1 MSFAEFLKAISGF
14 LFPYRRHLEE
24 ECTLLR
30 AQVAQQQRRLDVM
43 QDYLMVINKPLPRP
57 TPTAPR
63 PAVSVKPQGWDA
75 VRSSRPVPPLPPIDD
90 KEKVHV
96 QHPIQEPAAS

>member
-1 MSFAEFLKAISGF
+1 MSLAEFLKAISGF

-43 QDYLMVINKPLPRP
+43 QDYLMVISKPIPK
-57 TPTAPR
+57 TPAAPR
-63 PAVSVKPQGWDA
+63 PAVPARPRGWDS
-75 VRSSRPVPPLPPIDD
+75 VRSSRPMFGIPPIDD

>member
-43 QDYLMVINKPLPRP
+43 QDYLMVISKPIPK
-57 TPTAPR
+57 TPAAPR
-63 PAVSVKPQGWDA
+63 PAVPVKPIGWDA
-75 VRSSRPVPPLPPIDD
+75 ARIASRKLKDE
-90 KEKVHV
+90 EKTVD
-96 QHPIQEPAAS
+96 A